1 MNWKVQW
8 SKLHRKLGWWGAFAV
23 LIWAISG
30 LAHPLMS
37 WFGPQAVKFYPPSLK
52 LTPQQ
57 YQGLIHVIES
67 NELKTAHMIKVIP
80 SSKEALVQLTEGEK
94 QPRRYFSLASGK
106 ELPGDELPNYD
117 QQQAKWLASYYTGR
131 GADEIEKIHWQTEF
145 DESYPSVNRLLPVY
159 RVRFAGGDGLT
170 AYVYTETNAL
180 ATLTNDFRQ
189 QLQGIFQVLHTWSW
203 LNKFDNARVLLVGLF
218 MLSLLAMC
226 VAGIGLVIVLKSRRI
241 PQASRRWHRVLSYA
255 LWLPLLGWST
265 SGFYHLLKAA
275 YIEPVSGL
283 RLSQEMH
290 LDNRQWADINN
301 ILGRYEG
308 QSINAVA
315 LIEGKSVEGQLV
327 EGPSVK
333 RKATTDKQQLFYRL
347 SLSQSNNSQSHSPS
361 ERFSGKAS
369 EQSAVYIN
377 AVSGQ
382 LREKN
387 DQAQARYLALQ
398 HTGYE
403 DGSIVNVSKVA
414 RFGPDYDFRNKRLPV
429 WRVDFTEEV
438 GLRIFVDP
446 TTGILVDQNRQVDRA
461 ESWSFSILHKWNHL
475 NPIMGRFY
483 RDVFIVG
490 TLLVCLLMTVFGI
503 VMLLKNRKR
512 RNKPKSKPTKAQIAE
527 PSEPALG

>member
-8 SKLHRKLGWWGAFAV
+8 SKWHQKLGWWGAFAV

-37 WFGPQAVKFYPPSLK
+37 WFGPQAAKFYPPSLK
-52 LTPQQ
+52 LAPQQ
-57 YQGLIHVIES
+57 YEGLIHVIES
-67 NELKTAHMIKVIP
+67 NKLKAVHMIKIIP
-80 SSKEALVQLTEGEK
+80 GSEEALVQLTDGEK
-94 QPRRYFSLASGK
+94 QPRRYFSLESGA
-106 ELPGDELPNYD
+106 ELPGYDLPNYD
-117 QQQAKWLASYYTGR
+117 QQQATWLASYYTGR
-131 GADEIEKIHWQTEF
+131 NTDEIDTIHWQTEF
-145 DESYPSVNRLLPVY
+145 DEHYPSVNRLLPVY
-159 RVRFAGGDGLT
+159 RVRFAGDDGLT

-189 QLQGIFQVLHTWSW
+189 QLQGIFQALHTWSW
-203 LNKFDNARVLLVGLF
+203 LNKFDNSRVLLIGLF
-218 MLSLLAMC
+218 MLSLVAMC

-241 PQASRRWHRVLSYA
+241 PQASRHWHRVLSYV

-275 YIEPVSGL
+275 YVEPVSGI
-283 RLSQEMH
+283 RLSEEMR

-301 ILGRYEG
+301 ILSRYQG
-308 QSINAVA
+308 QSINSVA
-315 LIEGKSVEGQLV
+315 LIEGEPATVGQ
-327 EGPSVK
+327 E
-333 RKATTDKQQLFYRL
+333 LFYRL
-347 SLSQSNNSQSHSPS
+347 SLSQTNNNQSHSPS
-361 ERFSGKAS
+361 ERFSGKVS
-369 EQSAVYIN
+369 EKSAVYIN
-377 AVSGQ
+377 ATSGQ
-382 LREKN
+382 LRERN
-387 DQAQARYLALQ
+387 DQTQSRYLALE

-403 DGSIVNVSKVA
+403 DGSIVNVSKVT

-429 WRVDFTEEV
+429 WRVDFTEEI

-490 TLLVCLLMTVFGI
+490 TLLICLLMTVFGI
-503 VMLLKNRKR
+503 VMLLKNKKRK
-512 RNKPKSKPTKAQIAE
+512 KQPTKAQTVE
-527 PSEPALG
+527 PAEPALG